1 MAATGTIINIPDAY
15 ADERFNRS
23 FDISSGYRTQTIL
36 CVPMRDATGEVTGV
50 IQALNKR
57 GGRIFDAEDEE
68 LLLALGAQAAGAIEN
83 ALLHEEINR
92 LFEGFVSA
100 SVVAI
105 EARDPTTAGHSG
117 RVADLTV
124 GLAQALEHLDTGIYA
139 NDPLLRRG
147 DSGAALRLA
156 APRLRQG
163 GRARAGARQGR
174 EALPARAGHAA
185 RRASRSPARICS
197 CRATAAAWPP

>member
-1 MAATGTIINIPDAY
+1 MPPSHVARKLRATSCAVATGTTINIPDAY

-23 FDISSGYRTQTIL
+23 FDTSSGYRTQTIL

-57 GGRIFDAEDEE
+57 NGRTFDAEDEE

-83 ALLHEEINR
+83 ALLHEEINK

-105 EARDPTTAGHSG
+105 EARDPTTAGPPDRG
-117 RVADLTV
+117 M
-124 GLAQALEHLDTGIYA
+124 
-139 NDPLLRRG
+139 LRNARPISR
-147 DSGAALRLA
+147 DS
-156 APRLRQG
+156 
-163 GRARAGARQGR
+163 RARFTCPAATISRLPGR
-174 EALPARAGHAA
+174 
-185 RRASRSPARICS
+185 
-197 CRATAAAWPP
+197 